1 MSTKLKLVNNAIGW
15 SVSFGYIGLLETCFR
30 LHVAEMP
37 IPGPRGFFVLICICA
52 SLNMLSH
59 TAVVIGV
66 LNDTYAVNILLGVGF
81 DVATTV
87 LYLTMWREIL
97 ALNTVL
103 MSTTPLSFFLGIV
116 CLLITALQWLTHV
129 RALLLSYSAA
139 RLKSVVK
146 VALNN
151 VCGEPEPAYVHHL
164 FAFTDTAYHMFHTM
178 VAMRLLGWRQG
189 LITFAALTII
199 VATGFVV
206 SNGGKSPPKKKLP
219 PNILKINKEGRLV
232 CSCDVCKGE
241 NKAFSIDLLHGK
253 LCAMWFQSFGQLCGM
268 LDDLDKKS

>member
-1 MSTKLKLVNNAIGW
+1 MSTKLINNAIGW
-15 SVSFGYIGLLETCFR
+15 SVSFGSIGLLEACFR

-37 IPGPRGFFVLICICA
+37 IPAGPRGFLILICA

-66 LNDTYAVNILLGVGF
+66 LNDTYVVSILVGVTF

-103 MSTTPLSFFLGIV
+103 MPTTASTFLLGIV
-116 CLLITALQWLTHV
+116 CLLITAVQWFTHV
-129 RALLLSYSAA
+129 RALLLAYSTA
-139 RLKSVVK
+139 RLKSVVR
-146 VALNN
+146 VAWNN
-151 VCGEPEPAYVHHL
+151 VCGEPGPAYVHHL

-178 VAMRLLGWRQG
+178 VAIRLVGCWPHG
-189 LITFAALTII
+189 IITFAALTII
-199 VATGFVV
+199 VTTTGFVV
-206 SNGGKSPPKKKLP
+206 SDGGKSPPNNKLP
-219 PNILKINKEGRLV
+219 PSILKINKEGRLV

-253 LCAMWFQSFGQLCGM
+253 LCALWFQSFGQLCGM